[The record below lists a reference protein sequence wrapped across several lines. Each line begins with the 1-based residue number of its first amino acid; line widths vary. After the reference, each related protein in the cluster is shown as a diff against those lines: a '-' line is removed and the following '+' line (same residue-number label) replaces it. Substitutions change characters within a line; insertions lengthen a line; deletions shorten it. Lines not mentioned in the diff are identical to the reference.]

1 MARPMAGPVSGTNE
15 EKCCFQEI
23 QIQRGFDW
31 ILYDFLAG
39 LQPANTILVVMV
51 PHQISSVIS
60 LCTGPV
66 N

>member
-1 MARPMAGPVSGTNE
+1 MARSMAGLVSGSKE
-15 EKCCFQEI
+15 VKYCFQGI
-23 QIQRGFDW
+23 QIQRGFGW
-31 ILYDFLAG
+31 ILYGFFTG